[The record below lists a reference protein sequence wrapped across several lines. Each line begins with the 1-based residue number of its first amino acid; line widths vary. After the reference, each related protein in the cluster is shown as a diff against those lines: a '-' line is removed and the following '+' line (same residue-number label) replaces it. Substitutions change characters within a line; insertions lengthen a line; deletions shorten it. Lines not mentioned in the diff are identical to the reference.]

1 MPKMNVNLTLTKD
14 YRKND
19 CLADQ
24 KTNPK
29 QSQFKPNQTL
39 SCISRSPER
48 SRRGSRMGQFLQR
61 PKPLTKKSSH
71 TRLACVPKIVCKNA
85 PFGYTHPD
93 CRATAGFAQT
103 RAIHVARKG
112 FGDGGK

>member
-1 MPKMNVNLTLTKD
+1 MNANVYVIEDYENETAFRPK
-14 YRKND
+14 
-19 CLADQ
+19 
-24 KTNPK
+24 KTNPNK
-29 QSQFKPNQTL
+29 ANFRKAKMNLKSL
-39 SCISRSPER
+39 A
-48 SRRGSRMGQFLQR
+48 
-61 PKPLTKKSSH
+61 KKSGH
-71 TRLACVPKIVCKNA
+71 TRLAGVLKIVCKNT

>member
-1 MPKMNVNLTLTKD
+1 MKPPSGPKNK
-14 YRKND
+14 
-19 CLADQ
+19 
-24 KTNPK
+24 PK
-29 QSQFKPNQTL
+29 QT
-39 SCISRSPER
+39 
-48 SRRGSRMGQFLQR
+48 QFLQR
-61 PKPLTKKSSH
+61 PKSLAKKSGH
-71 TRLACVPKIVCKNA
+71 TRLAGVLKIVCKNV